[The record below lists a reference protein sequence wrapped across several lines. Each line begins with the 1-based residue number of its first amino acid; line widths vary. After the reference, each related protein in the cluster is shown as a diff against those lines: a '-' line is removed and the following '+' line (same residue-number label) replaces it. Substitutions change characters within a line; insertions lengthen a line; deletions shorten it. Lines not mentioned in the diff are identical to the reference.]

1 MQESTPERNI
11 QGSTFYTRPYLV
23 CLTRRSNF
31 YSHCNPA
38 KIHDAP
44 AALDERSRTRTRCPD
59 DHTAFFFSTA
69 HSSSSS
75 SSASTDQLEC
85 ARPRGPIKRRF
96 GLRPAQEQHLV
107 RMRVNTHTEKA
118 PRPSL
123 SFSFPHS
130 LHAPFRVYIYIRVH
144 THAHVRRATTICLI
158 CFDRKTVTRGWVF
171 RARSFLCFG
180 QPHYYRQHRRQ
191 ASPERSYIHCEATAG
206 RVFLFPPA
214 AFASFCARLPRG
226 PLRAHRA
233 RARHRAS
240 LFTRA
245 LLTSLWSK
253 KE

>member
-107 RMRVNTHTEKA
+107 RMRVNTHAEKA

-130 LHAPFRVYIYIRVH
+130 LHAPFRVYIYTCTYACTRSSRHDHLLNLLWQKDCDTRLSVS
-144 THAHVRRATTICLI
+144 RAFFSLFRTTPLLPAAQAASEP
-158 CFDRKTVTRGWVF
+158 
-171 RARSFLCFG
+171 RAQL
-180 QPHYYRQHRRQ
+180 YTL
-191 ASPERSYIHCEATAG
+191 RSY
-206 RVFLFPPA
+206 
-214 AFASFCARLPRG
+214 RG
-226 PLRAHRA
+226 PRFSLSSCCFCLFLRAAPAWPSA
-233 RARHRAS
+233 RAPR
-240 LFTRA
+240 TRTPPRFFIYPRTTHGP
-245 LLTSLWSK
+245 LK
-253 KE
+253 